1 MRSLPTLL
9 PFFKERVDQHRNIE
23 ADQKSPH
30 DAIPLRSLESSL
42 PRKLRNYLAANGK
55 GRPKYVERPTGLRDY
70 PPPAGAVK
78 PQGPV
83 PYEENERR
91 WQRDCRPPSSN
102 IHDGNQGRGGTP
114 STKTGAVQLAS
125 DFRKL
130 EPLRSHLSEDGARF
144 AIGRNLRQL
153 QAMGGEVDVLLSFV
167 D

>member
-1 MRSLPTLL
+1 ME
-9 PFFKERVDQHRNIE
+9 KAARNM
-23 ADQKSPH
+23 
-30 DAIPLRSLESSL
+30 SS
-42 PRKLRNYLAANGK
+42 
-55 GRPKYVERPTGLRDY
+55 GRPGSKFMGSENTSAPVFRDY

-91 WQRDCRPPSSN
+91 WQHDCRPPSSN
-102 IHDGNQGRGGTP
+102 IHDGNQGRGWTP

-130 EPLRSHLSEDGARF
+130 KPLRSHLSEDGARF